1 MDQRAIKDS
10 DLGSRAGAG
19 KRRSSSCFVFFSFLQ
34 DSFQEVFLHDIGV
47 CLYVT

>member
-19 KRRSSSCFVFFSFLQ
+19 KRRSSSCFVFFLSCRIASKRSFFTT
-34 DSFQEVFLHDIGV
+34 SA
-47 CLYVT
+47 CASM